1 MRPAIL
7 PFAMLAALVPAVA
20 AAQVGYL
27 AFGSQPAD
35 MHARAVKLL
44 SAEAGAAVPAD
55 QVIISAL
62 DLSGDGQLEMIAYAR
77 NPAFCDE
84 RGCEPHIFLFSG
96 TEWISILEPGL
107 VRTRAVPGAFSIVN
121 VSQTGFSDILIGSL
135 LLVFDG
141 RQYVEE
147 RPPEPTDL
155 DTAAFDAACR
165 AGSRTAA
172 LLAEASIPDRG
183 GELCAC
189 LAGLFEQMGHP
200 QEDLDAAAAAYAG
213 SGEIADDEDLE
224 VILADYELSCRI
236 ELTAD

>member
-1 MRPAIL
+1 MRPALL
-7 PFAMLAALVPAVA
+7 PLAFMAALFPAVA
-20 AAQVGYL
+20 SAQVGYL

-35 MHARAVKLL
+35 MHARAVELL
-44 SAEAGAAVPAD
+44 SSEAGNPVSAD
-55 QVIISAL
+55 QVIISAV

-77 NPAFCDE
+77 NPAFCDDQ
-84 RGCEPHIFLFSG
+84 GCEPRIFMFDG
-96 TEWISILEPGL
+96 TAWINLLEPGL

-121 VSQTGFSDILIGSL
+121 VSQTGFSDILVGSL

-165 AGSRTAA
+165 GGSRTAT

-200 QEDLDAAAAAYAG
+200 QEDLDAATAAYSG
-213 SGEIADDEDLE
+213 SGEISDDPDLSA
-224 VILADYELSCRI
+224 ILADYELSCRI

>member
-1 MRPAIL
+1 MRPALL
-7 PFAMLAALVPAVA
+7 PFALLAALVPAVA

-35 MHARAVKLL
+35 MHARAVELL
-44 SAEAGAAVPAD
+44 SAEAGAAIPAD
-55 QVIISAL
+55 QVIVSAL

-84 RGCEPHIFLFSG
+84 QGCEPRIYLFTGS
-96 TEWISILEPGL
+96 EWVNILEPGL

-121 VSQTGFSDILIGSL
+121 VSQTGFSDILVGSL

-165 AGSRTAA
+165 AGSRVAA

-200 QEDLDAAAAAYAG
+200 QEDLDAATAAYAG
-213 SGEIADDEDLE
+213 SGEIADDEDLGI
-224 VILADYELSCRI
+224 ILADYELSCRI